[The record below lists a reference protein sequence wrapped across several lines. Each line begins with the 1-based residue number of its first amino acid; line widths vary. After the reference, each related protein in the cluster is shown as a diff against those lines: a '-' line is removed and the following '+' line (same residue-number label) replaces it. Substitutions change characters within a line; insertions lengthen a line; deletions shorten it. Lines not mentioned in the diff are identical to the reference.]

1 MRRAIRSL
9 TFAAAARSG
18 PGHHRMPRVART
30 AMLGRIQL
38 PRLPHRCCNVQAAW
52 GVHGRQVDP
61 RNARNATLGLG
72 RL

>member
-1 MRRAIRSL
+1 
-9 TFAAAARSG
+9 
-18 PGHHRMPRVART
+18 
-30 AMLGRIQL
+30 MLGRIQL